1 MSSLAITWTLGS
13 HGWASVK
20 VADDHGEAEAIASY
34 ITDAPE
40 EFLYAVAR
48 LVLGDEDTRAE
59 FEGEPQVYWWFFH
72 RDGSAVDARL
82 VRADD
87 AQAPDSSGVVLWS
100 GRHTVTAL
108 ARSAVRAFDRIDYE
122 LGKEAY
128 ESQWGRMF
136 PRTELEALRTAMRSH
151 QRATATNGTASMSG
165 RLGRPWAV
173 QGRSTVANDDQ
184 RQPPSA

>member
-34 ITDAPE
+34 ITGAPE

-59 FEGEPQVYWWFFH
+59 LEGEPQVYRWFFR
-72 RDGSAVDARL
+72 RDGSVVDVRL
-82 VRADD
+82 VLADD

-108 ARSAVRAFDRIDYE
+108 ARAAVRAFDRIYYE
-122 LGKEAY
+122 QGEEAY
-128 ESQWGRMF
+128 ESQWGRPF

-151 QRATATNGTASMSG
+151 QRATAANGTASEAG
-165 RLGRPWAV
+165 R
-173 QGRSTVANDDQ
+173 
-184 RQPPSA
+184 